1 MLDAFL
7 WGRVSRVS
15 PEAPVPV
22 VDITDQTASLGGAG
36 NVVANI
42 RALGGDPVPF
52 GVVGRDEPGRKL
64 CSILR
69 EMHVPHDGLVRVPG
83 RHTTV
88 KTRVIE
94 VSRKHQVVRA
104 DRETR
109 EPVTRAVLRRIARK
123 LLNMAGEL
131 DGVVVSDYSKGVVI
145 PELLSEL
152 LPALERTGIPVFL
165 DPRTRY
171 PQSYRPV
178 TVITP
183 NQREAEM
190 ITGIEIN
197 SDESLAAAGQRLLEM
212 LGCPWVL
219 ITLGE
224 RGMALFQRGGA
235 MREIATM
242 AREVYDVTGAGD
254 TVIAALALA
263 SCSGASMLEAATIA
277 NCAAGI
283 AVAHI
288 GTVAPTA
295 RDLCD
300 ALLDGARRT
309 PGHPAW
315 RMPTQ

>member
-7 WGRVSRVS
+7 WGRVTRVS

-52 GVVGRDEPGRKL
+52 GVVGTDEPGRKL
-64 CSILR
+64 CSILGG
-69 EMHVPHDGLVRVPG
+69 MHVPHGGLVRVPG

-88 KTRVIE
+88 KTRIIE

-109 EPVTRAVLRRIARK
+109 EPVTRAVLHRIVRK
-123 LLNMAGEL
+123 LLNMAGEM
-131 DGVVVSDYSKGVVI
+131 DGLVVSDYGKGVVI

-152 LPALERTGIPVFL
+152 LPALEQAGVPVFV
-165 DPRTRY
+165 DPRTRH
-171 PQSYRPV
+171 PQSYRPI

-183 NQREAEM
+183 NQREAEV
-190 ITGIEIN
+190 ITGIEIG
-197 SDESLAAAGQRLLEM
+197 SDESLAAAGKRLIEM
-212 LGCPWVL
+212 LGCRWVL

-224 RGMALFQRGGA
+224 RGMALFERNGE
-235 MREIATM
+235 MRAIATM

-263 SCSGASMLEAATIA
+263 FSSGASMLEAATIA

-295 RDLCD
+295 RDLYD
-300 ALLDGARRT
+300 ALLDGARRV
-309 PGHPAW
+309 PDHPAW
-315 RMPTQ
+315 TIK